1 MCISTKLQAC
11 LSRYDL
17 LLPPGIKR
25 LIIFRETSR
34 YKKLARGK
42 DKIDKIYILA
52 WISKAIVLVHILL
65 FKVVILFI
73 IKLHTRINVYKIRV
87 FESGHGTT
95 SPYPNM
101 SDWFIQSQYSPQ
113 LFYHLAI
120 ILILII
126 TDSEDIKNFL
136 PYIVL

>member
-34 YKKLARGK
+34 YKKLTRGK

-52 WISKAIVLVHILL
+52 
-65 FKVVILFI
+65 
-73 IKLHTRINVYKIRV
+73 
-87 FESGHGTT
+87 
-95 SPYPNM
+95 
-101 SDWFIQSQYSPQ
+101 
-113 LFYHLAI
+113 
-120 ILILII
+120 
-126 TDSEDIKNFL
+126 
-136 PYIVL
+136 

>member
-1 MCISTKLQAC
+1 M
-11 LSRYDL
+11 
-17 LLPPGIKR
+17 LPPGIKR

-87 FESGHGTT
+87 FKSGHGTT

-101 SDWFIQSQYSPQ
+101 SDWFIQSQYSP
-113 LFYHLAI
+113 
-120 ILILII
+120 
-126 TDSEDIKNFL
+126 
-136 PYIVL
+136 